1 MNKIVTQVLDAC
13 KQYQNG
19 RVTVEVTPVTF
30 DFTDLAVGGA
40 LPKLA
45 GETAPV
51 RGMVWGGR
59 LISARVPFGAGPIYE
74 ERGVEIRSG
83 GGAICSHYY
92 RV

>member
-1 MNKIVTQVLDAC
+1 MGGILRPGNYSLFL
-13 KQYQNG
+13 
-19 RVTVEVTPVTF
+19 TF
-30 DFTDLAVGGA
+30 LAVGGA

-59 LISARVPFGAGPIYE
+59 FIPARLRFVPRSINE

-92 RV
+92 RVYLV

>member
-1 MNKIVTQVLDAC
+1 MGGILRPGNYSLFL
-13 KQYQNG
+13 
-19 RVTVEVTPVTF
+19 TF
-30 DFTDLAVGGA
+30 LAVGGA

-92 RV
+92 RVYLV